1 VKIDRV
7 ELIHIELPLVHF
19 FETSFGRT
27 YSRSIVLVR
36 VYGDG
41 LVGYGECVAG
51 KAPLYSYETT
61 ETCWYVLKEFLV
73 PLLLNK
79 ELAGASVVYDMLVS
93 IRGHRM
99 AKAALENA
107 CWDLEAKLRGVPLFR
122 FLGGERLTISS
133 GVSLGI
139 EDSPDELL
147 TRVEHYLSLGYRRI
161 KVKIKPGWDT
171 DVLSALRRSF
181 PEAPLMVDA
190 NGAYTLEDM
199 DTLKRLDDYHLMM
212 IEQPL
217 HYEDLAD
224 HARLQSQLQ
233 TPLCLDESITSSR
246 QGERAIELGS
256 CRIINIKQG
265 RVGGLS
271 QAKLLHDICLANRIP
286 VWCGGM
292 LESGIGRAHNIALST
307 LKNFTLPG
315 DISASDRYYKE
326 DIIDP
331 PVTVDRNG
339 NITVPTE
346 PGIGF
351 LPNQRRIDRITTRRE
366 VITG

>member
-1 VKIDRV
+1 MKIDRV
-7 ELIHIELPLVHF
+7 ELIQIELSLVHF

-27 YSRSIVLVR
+27 YSRSIVLVKA
-36 VYGDG
+36 YGDG

-73 PLLLNK
+73 PLVLNK
-79 ELAGASVVYDMLVS
+79 ELAGASVVYDMLSS

-99 AKAALENA
+99 AKAGLENA

-122 FLGGERLTISS
+122 LLGGERDTISS

-139 EDSPDELL
+139 EDSQDELL
-147 TRVEHYLSLGYRRI
+147 TRVKHYLSLGYRRI
-161 KVKIKPGWDT
+161 KVKIKPGWDI
-171 DVLSALRRSF
+171 DMLSALRRSF

-199 DTLKRLDDYHLMM
+199 DILKRLDDYHLMM

-224 HARLQSQLQ
+224 HARLQSQLR
-233 TPLCLDESITSSR
+233 TPLCLDESITSTR

-271 QAKLLHDICLANRIP
+271 QAKLLHDICLANRVP

-331 PVTVDRNG
+331 PVTVDKNG

-351 LPNQRRIDRITTRRE
+351 LPNQSRIDRITTRRE
-366 VITG
+366 VIAG

>member
-1 VKIDRV
+1 MKIDRV
-7 ELIHIELPLVHF
+7 ELIQIELPLVHF

-27 YSRSIVLVR
+27 YSRSIVLVK

-73 PLLLNK
+73 PLILKK
-79 ELAGASVVYDMLVS
+79 ELEGVSVVYDMLGS

-99 AKAALENA
+99 AKAGLENA
-107 CWDLEAKLRGVPLFR
+107 CWDLEAKLRGMPLFR
-122 FLGGERLTISS
+122 LLGGERDTISS

-139 EDSPDELL
+139 EDSLDELL

-161 KVKIKPGWDT
+161 KVKIKPGWDI
-171 DVLSALRRSF
+171 DMLSALRRSF

-190 NGAYTLEDM
+190 NGAYTLKDI

-217 HYEDLAD
+217 YYEDLAD

-233 TPLCLDESITSSR
+233 TPLCLDESIASPR

-307 LKNFTLPG
+307 LENFTLPG

-331 PVTVDRNG
+331 PVTVDKNG

-351 LPNQRRIDRITTRRE
+351 LPNQRRIDRITTRQE

>member
-1 VKIDRV
+1 MRVDRV
-7 ELIHIELPLVHF
+7 ELIEIELPLVHF
-19 FETSFGRT
+19 FETSFGRI
-27 YSRSIVLVR
+27 YSRNIVLVK

-41 LVGYGECVAG
+41 LVGYGECVAD
-51 KAPLYSYETT
+51 KAPSYSYETT
-61 ETCWYVLKEFLV
+61 ETCWYVLREFLA
-73 PLLLNK
+73 PLVLKK
-79 ELAGASVVYDMLVS
+79 ELAGAAAVYDMLASV
-93 IRGHRM
+93 RGHRM
-99 AKAALENA
+99 AKAGLENA
-107 CWDLEAKLRGVPLFR
+107 CWDLEAKMRGMPLFR
-122 FLGGERLTISS
+122 LLGGKRLTIGS

-139 EDSPDELL
+139 EDSLNELL
-147 TRVEHYLSLGYRRI
+147 IRVEHYLSQGYQRI

-171 DVLSALRRSF
+171 NVLSALRRSF

-190 NGAYTLEDM
+190 NGAYTLEDI
-199 DTLKRLDDYHLMM
+199 DILKRLDDYHLMM

-233 TPLCLDESITSSR
+233 TPLCLDESITSPK
-246 QGERAIELGS
+246 QGKWAIELGS

-271 QAKLLHDICLANRIP
+271 QAKLLHDICLVHQVP

-292 LESGIGRAHNIALST
+292 LESGVGRAHNIALST
-307 LKNFTLPG
+307 LENFTLPG
-315 DISASDRYYKE
+315 DISASNRYYKE

-331 PVTVDRNG
+331 PVTVDNNG
-339 NITVPTE
+339 NIRVPIE

-351 LPNQRRIDRITTRRE
+351 RPNQKRIDRLALRRE
-366 VITG
+366 VIEG

>member
-1 VKIDRV
+1 MIIDRV
-7 ELIHIELPLVHF
+7 ELIEIELPLVHF

-27 YSRSIVLVR
+27 YSRNIVLVK

-51 KAPLYSYETT
+51 KSPSYSYETT

-73 PLLLNK
+73 PLVLKKRLS
-79 ELAGASVVYDMLVS
+79 GASVIYDMLASV
-93 IRGHRM
+93 RGHHM

-107 CWDLEAKLRGVPLFR
+107 CWDLEAKMRGIPLFR
-122 FLGGERLTISS
+122 LLGGKRLTVSS

-139 EDSPDELL
+139 QDSFDELL
-147 TRVEHYLSLGYRRI
+147 TRVEYYLSQGYQRV
-161 KVKIKPGWDT
+161 KVKIKPAWDT
-171 DVLSALRRSF
+171 EVLSALRQNF
-181 PEAPLMVDA
+181 PEIPLMVDA
-190 NGAYTLEDM
+190 NGAYTMEDSEI
-199 DTLKRLDDYHLMM
+199 LKQLDDYNLMM

-224 HARLQSQLQ
+224 HARLQKQLR
-233 TPLCLDESITSSR
+233 TPLCLDESITSPK
-246 QGERAIELGS
+246 QGEQAIEMGS

-265 RVGGLS
+265 RIGGLS
-271 QAKLLHDICLANRIP
+271 QAKLLHDICLAHKIP

-307 LKNFTLPG
+307 LDNFTLPG
-315 DISASDRYYKE
+315 DISASNRYYKE

-331 PVTVDRNG
+331 PVTVDKNG
-339 NITVPTE
+339 NIRVPTE

-351 LPNQRRIDRITTRRE
+351 LPNQGRIDRITLRRE
-366 VITG
+366 VIAG